1 MSCSVGKVSSPIRFA
16 VSFSLWKLLF
26 GNSWF
31 LVKKA
36 PFKYSP
42 VMSAF
47 CIYSS
52 ITEILP
58 VDTVNYRNGHN
69 GSKRSNFMINNC
81 ESICKNGYNYNNTDE
96 TFLFTVYFDIH
107 LNSLHVFIRF
117 RIILKIL
124 FQRSHG
130 HCVFYFVSVVSSN
143 ITDIRLTLI
152 PFTSVLTCHTLFE
165 LVEASASFCCI
176 HSERPRKQWHRPWRT
191 LLLRYGLKWAQVFP
205 HFCRLSPN
213 H

>member
-16 VSFSLWKLLF
+16 VSFSLWQLLF

-69 GSKRSNFMINNC
+69 GSKRSNFVINNY
-81 ESICKNGYNYNNTDE
+81 ESICKNGYNYNKADE
-96 TFLFTVYFDIH
+96 TFLFIVYFDIH
-107 LNSLHVFIRF
+107 LNSTIH
-117 RIILKIL
+117 RIPNYFKKSFLKGLIDT
-124 FQRSHG
+124 
-130 HCVFYFVSVVSSN
+130 CVLYFVSVVSSN

-152 PFTSVLTCHTLFE
+152 TFTSVLTCHTLFE
-165 LVEASASFCCI
+165 LEEASASFCCI
-176 HSERPRKQWHRPWRT
+176 HSERPSRQWHRPWHT

-205 HFCRLSPN
+205 YFCRLSPN